1 MFYFKIE
8 GVDVFFVKILLLT
21 STFPNEKKLCFLK
34 ILESTM
40 LARVLVASLAA
51 VAAAEKVKI
60 GDIETFHHAVGDD
73 HDLVN
78 HHQNRHYVG
87 KIFITIIL
95 ISLVIR

>member
-34 ILESTM
+34 IAESTM

-73 HDLVN
+73 HHLCN
-78 HHQNRHYVG
+78 HHQNRVLH
-87 KIFITIIL
+87 
-95 ISLVIR
+95 RHHC

>member
-8 GVDVFFVKILLLT
+8 GVDVFCVKILLLT

-34 ILESTM
+34 IAESTM

-60 GDIETFHHAVGDD
+60 GDIETFHHAVRDD
-73 HDLVN
+73 HHLCN
-78 HHQNRHYVG
+78 HHHIRVLHRHHC
-87 KIFITIIL
+87 
-95 ISLVIR
+95 

>member
-1 MFYFKIE
+1 MKIA
-8 GVDVFFVKILLLT
+8 
-21 STFPNEKKLCFLK
+21 
-34 ILESTM
+34 ESTM

-73 HDLVN
+73 HHLCN
-78 HHQNRHYVG
+78 HHQNRVFIVIIVS

-95 ISLVIR
+95 ISIVIR

>member
-1 MFYFKIE
+1 M
-8 GVDVFFVKILLLT
+8 KILLLT

-34 ILESTM
+34 IPESTM

-73 HDLVN
+73 HHLCN
-78 HHQNRHYVG
+78 HQQNPVLHRRHC
-87 KIFITIIL
+87 
-95 ISLVIR
+95 